1 MLDEKPITPA
11 QCRGARAMLGLSRA
25 DLAELAS
32 VAQATLA
39 DFEAGKRHPY
49 ARTLAD
55 VRRVLE
61 ARGATFV
68 DEENRAGVLVPKD
81 GRSA

>member
-1 MLDEKPITPA
+1 MLDENSISPQ
-11 QCRGARAMLGLSRA
+11 QCLGARAMLGLSRA
-25 DLAELAS
+25 DLATLAK

-39 DFEAGKRHPY
+39 DFEGGKRKPY

-55 VRRVLE
+55 IRGVLE

-68 DEENRAGVLVPKD
+68 AEADKAGVLVPT
-81 GRSA
+81 R